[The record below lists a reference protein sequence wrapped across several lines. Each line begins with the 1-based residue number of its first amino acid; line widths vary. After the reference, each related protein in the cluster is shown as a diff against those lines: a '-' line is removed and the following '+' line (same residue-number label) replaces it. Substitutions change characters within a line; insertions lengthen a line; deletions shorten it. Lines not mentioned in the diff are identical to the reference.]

1 MSENFRIMVDSSC
14 DLPLELCEKLNI
26 LTIKMHYAIDDDI
39 FVDTMIDSDCKNF
52 YQKMRDG
59 KVPHSSQ
66 INTENFI
73 QTWKELFK
81 EDSSP
86 IIYISLGSEI
96 SGTYFSA
103 VKAAETLKEED
114 TKYKIFV
121 VNSAAAC
128 LAHGLLALK
137 AAELRN
143 SGKSCEECVAWLEDN
158 KHTVNTFYTTDTLTY
173 FYRSGRVSK
182 TGMIISK
189 ALGINPILNL
199 NYEGK
204 LIVVDKARGKKQT
217 IKSIVQKIKDTVIE
231 PENQTFYVGHA
242 DALDEALEFVKEIK
256 KEIKFKD
263 VYYTFIGPTIGSNC
277 GPGVKAFFYFGKTR
291 N

>member
-73 QTWKELFK
+73 QTWRELFK
-81 EDSSP
+81 DNNSP

-114 TKYKIFV
+114 PKYNIFV

-217 IKSIVQKIKDTVIE
+217 IKSIVQKIKDTVID